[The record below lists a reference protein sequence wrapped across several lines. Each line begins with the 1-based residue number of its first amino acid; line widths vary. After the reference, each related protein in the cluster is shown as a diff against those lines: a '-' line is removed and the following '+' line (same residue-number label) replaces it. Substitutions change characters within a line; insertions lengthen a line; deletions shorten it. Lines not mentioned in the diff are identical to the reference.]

1 MKTED
6 KGLMVLNN
14 RMPEAE
20 VNPIFPGRWSPR
32 AFDPK
37 PIPVATLRSL
47 FEAAKWA
54 PSCYNEQPWLFLH
67 STTEAERLE
76 YLSILVKKNQEWA
89 KNAPVLAFLFARRSF
104 AMNGKPNR
112 WAVFDCGAAWM
123 SLALQA
129 RMLGLYAHAMAGYD
143 PERAYG
149 VLRVQKEEYEII
161 CAIAIGGYGS
171 RADLPEDFLAM
182 EAPNDRKPLA
192 EVAGKI
198 DLVPGA

>member
-54 PSCYNEQPWLFLH
+54 PSCYNEQPWFFLH
-67 STTEAERLE
+67 STKIGR
-76 YLSILVKKNQEWA
+76 
-89 KNAPVLAFLFARRSF
+89 
-104 AMNGKPNR
+104 
-112 WAVFDCGAAWM
+112 
-123 SLALQA
+123 
-129 RMLGLYAHAMAGYD
+129 AH
-143 PERAYG
+143 
-149 VLRVQKEEYEII
+149 V
-161 CAIAIGGYGS
+161 
-171 RADLPEDFLAM
+171 
-182 EAPNDRKPLA
+182 
-192 EVAGKI
+192 
-198 DLVPGA
+198 